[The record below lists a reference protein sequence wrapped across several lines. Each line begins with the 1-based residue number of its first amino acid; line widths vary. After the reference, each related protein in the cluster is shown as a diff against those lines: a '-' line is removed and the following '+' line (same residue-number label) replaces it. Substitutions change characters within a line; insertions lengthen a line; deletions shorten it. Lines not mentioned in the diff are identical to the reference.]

1 VKALRLSELRALLQE
16 GGFTAWWA
24 DYGRALAEQH
34 EVQERRRDLLAQAEL
49 MELRSE
55 LVQRAAMDA
64 FSDGGT
70 ADEAAAKLGV
80 EAQEQENRALELV
93 ALFEEQ
99 RFRARDL
106 WYRLGGAERSL
117 EESADTGVRG
127 KAERQLP
134 LLQKEYAVE
143 DGKRTR
149 LWTQVE
155 ETWSRS
161 FERSLLSHEHGER
174 ARHIRRDA
182 ERLFKEAEE
191 RRQRARQLK
200 GEAEAAAREAAAA
213 GQRLGQL
220 LERAARE
227 FGCLPGERFLY
238 WHHRDDQR
246 LAFAVPLQDDADGA
260 TGPGGLGGTGGE
272 VKALTPY
279 LVGPQRGVA
288 RLEPALQGAPARA
301 DEKDRRFEE
310 YLLGSRPGIPGH
322 QGGSGS
328 GDDHSTP

>member
-1 VKALRLSELRALLQE
+1 MKALRSNELTALLQSP
-16 GGFTAWWA
+16 GFSAWWA
-24 DYGRALAEQH
+24 DFVRAQAEVR
-34 EVQERRRDLLAQAEL
+34 EISERRRDLLSQAEL

-70 ADEAAAKLGV
+70 ADEASTRLGV

-117 EESADTGVRG
+117 EESTDAGARRQ
-127 KAERQLP
+127 AERLLP
-134 LLQKEYAVE
+134 SLQKEYAAE
-143 DGKRTR
+143 DQKRTR

-155 ETWSRS
+155 ETWARS
-161 FERSLLSHEHGER
+161 FERSLLSHEHGDR
-174 ARHIRRDA
+174 ARRIRREA

-191 RRQRARQLK
+191 RRLRSRQLK
-200 GEAEAAAREAAAA
+200 GEAEAATREVASA
-213 GQRLGQL
+213 GQRIAQL

-238 WHHRDDQR
+238 WQHRDDQR
-246 LAFAVPLQDDADGA
+246 LAFAVPLQDDLE
-260 TGPGGLGGTGGE
+260 GPGAE
-272 VKALTPY
+272 VKALTPFV
-279 LVGPQRGVA
+279 VGPQRGVA
-288 RLEPALQGAPARA
+288 RLEPALQAAAVRA
-301 DEKDRRFEE
+301 EEKDRRFEE
-310 YLLGSRPGIPGH
+310 YLLGSRPGVPGN

-328 GDDHSTP
+328 GGDHSTP